1 MKKKIALNRSVI
13 VSGLAL
19 ALMFSVVILRPSL
32 GQTIIVYG
40 APVASS
46 GSLGSCPGSF
56 SGYITYT
63 QAPPA
68 WGWAP
73 ATNATKFTAVNGGQR
88 TDVRVEFNGVYGDSG
103 CNLTN
108 VTIPNPPTS
117 PKYQF
122 SIYFRSS
129 PPPTTN
135 YPIILTGFNTNK

>member
-1 MKKKIALNRSVI
+1 MKEKPFLKSFII

-19 ALMFSVVILRPSL
+19 GIILSVVLIRPLL
-32 GQTIIVYG
+32 GQTIIVY
-40 APVASS
+40 APPVDSS
-46 GSLGSCPGSF
+46 GGQGSCPGSF

-73 ATNATKFTAVNGGQR
+73 ATNTTTFTAANGGKR
-88 TDVRVEFNGVYGDSG
+88 ADARIEFNGLYGDSG
-103 CNLTN
+103 CNVSN

-117 PKYQF
+117 PQYVF
-122 SIYFRSS
+122 SIYFRSN

-135 YPIILTGFNTNK
+135 YPIILTGFKTNN